1 MTPIE
6 TVTVGFP
13 FAVDRA
19 GGIGAS
25 RADDALRAKIIQ
37 VLLTSPGE
45 RVHQPE
51 FGCGLLD
58 LVFEPDDDVLAA
70 ALEFGIGQALIRWL
84 RADIVVDGVD
94 VLAENE
100 LIHVEISYTP
110 RADKVPQALR
120 VSFR

>member
-6 TVTVGFP
+6 TVTFGFP
-13 FAVDRA
+13 FEVDRS
-19 GGIGAS
+19 GGIGVD

-70 ALEFGIGQALIRWL
+70 ALEFGIGQALTRWL
-84 RADIVVDGVD
+84 RADIVVDGVE
-94 VLAENE
+94 VRAENE
-100 LIHVEISYTP
+100 LIRVEISYTP
-110 RADKVPQALR
+110 RAEKVPQALR